1 VASLAPRLIDI
12 VEAIQRVRAEIAG
25 VTLDD
30 FEADWRKRWLTERG
44 LEIISE
50 ASRRLSDE
58 LKARHP
64 DIPWSKVA
72 GIGNVLRHEYE
83 RVAADVLWRVAHDDL
98 LPLDEACRAE
108 LTKEQAH
115 QGQLTLDPRPTLE
128 APDDDPYLWLEEIDG
143 ERALVWVDA
152 QNAAT
157 LARFGDARFAAD
169 RDTLAAIFD
178 RPDNIPLIGRR
189 GTRVFNFWKDAAHP
203 RGLWRTTTLDSYRSE
218 QPEWDILLDL
228 DALAAKEGEDWTWSG
243 AATIPGSHDR
253 AIVKLS
259 RGGADAVVLR
269 EFDIASRD
277 FVSGGFTLPEAKGGA
292 AWLDSDTLLLSSAWG
307 EGMATSSG
315 YARTVRLWRR
325 GEDPLA
331 APVIFETDANHM
343 AVGAEVDREAAKER
357 VVFLE
362 TIGFF
367 DSIGWLGDRTGP
379 QTRLDV
385 PTDAWLSWHRGWV
398 AVKRRTSWTIG
409 GETYPGDTVLGMSLA
424 AFLAGDRHF
433 IKLFEPAER
442 RALQGFF
449 WSGGRLILSILD
461 DLKPVFEVLTPSDAG
476 WTRQLVSGLP
486 DIGVAHVWS
495 LDVRAEESTGDL
507 LASAQ
512 DPLTPA
518 SLFLVSPLAAPQLL
532 KRAPQAFDP
541 AGLVVTRHE
550 AISEDG
556 THVPYVQVGPP
567 GATGEAPV
575 HLSGYGGFGISQLPY
590 YNSALGKLWLE
601 RGGTGVVANIRGG
614 GEFGTAW
621 HDAGRREKKR
631 LSHDDF
637 AAVAA
642 DLVRRGVTKPGCIAA
657 EGGSNGGILITNML
671 TRYPERFGALFCTIP
686 LIDMR
691 RYAKLHA
698 GASWIAEYG
707 DPGNPADWEFLSR
720 ISAYH
725 NAVPGRPYPPIL
737 IATSRRDDRVHPGH
751 ARKMAVKLQAM
762 GYEAY
767 FYEPAAGGHGYGK
780 DNAERAAF
788 TALGYNFLRRAIGW
802 GSGGEV

>member
-1 VASLAPRLIDI
+1 MPSP
-12 VEAIQRVRAEIAG
+12 
-25 VTLDD
+25 
-30 FEADWRKRWLTERG
+30 
-44 LEIISE
+44 
-50 ASRRLSDE
+50 
-58 LKARHP
+58 
-64 DIPWSKVA
+64 
-72 GIGNVLRHEYE
+72 
-83 RVAADVLWRVAHDDL
+83 
-98 LPLDEACRAE
+98 
-108 LTKEQAH
+108 
-115 QGQLTLDPRPTLE
+115 DPRPTLE

-143 ERALVWVDA
+143 ERSLAWVES

-157 LARFGDARFAAD
+157 LTRFGDARFAAD
-169 RDTLAAIFD
+169 RDTLATIFD
-178 RPDNIPLIGRR
+178 RPDNIPLIARR
-189 GTRVFNFWKDAAHP
+189 GMRVFNFWKDAEHP
-203 RGLWRTTTLDSYRSE
+203 RGLWRTTTLDSYRTE
-218 QPEWDILLDL
+218 APEWDILLDL

-243 AATIPGSHDR
+243 AVTLPSSHDR
-253 AIVKLS
+253 AILMLS

-269 EFDIASRD
+269 EFDLSSRD
-277 FVSGGFTLPEAKGGA
+277 FVLGGFTLPEAKGGA
-292 AWLDSDTLLLSSAWG
+292 AWLDGDSLLLSSAWG

-315 YARTVRLWRR
+315 YARAVRLWRR
-325 GEDPLA
+325 GTDPLK
-331 APVIFETDANHM
+331 APVIFETSAASM
-343 AVGAEVDREAAKER
+343 AVWADVDREAKDER
-357 VVFLE
+357 VWFVERL
-362 TIGFF
+362 GFF
-367 DSIGWLGDRTGP
+367 DAVVSIGNQTGP
-379 QTRLDV
+379 QTRIDL
-385 PTDAWLSWHRGWV
+385 PTDVWVQWHRSWL
-398 AVKRRTSWTIG
+398 AARRRTPWEVG
-409 GETYPGDTVLGMSLA
+409 GETHPPDTVLGISLA

-433 IKLFEPAER
+433 TKLFEPAER

-449 WSGGRLILSILD
+449 WSGGRLVLSILD
-461 DLKPVFEVLTPSDAG
+461 NLKPVFEVLTPSETG
-476 WTRQLVSGLP
+476 WARQRITGLP

-495 LDVRAEESTGDL
+495 LDLRMEESTGDL

-512 DPLTPA
+512 DPLTPP
-518 SLFLVSPLAAPQLL
+518 SLYLVPPLEAPQLL
-532 KRAPQAFDP
+532 KRAPQTFNP

-556 THVPYVQVGPP
+556 THIPYVQVGSP
-567 GATGEAPV
+567 GETGEAPV

-590 YNSALGKLWLE
+590 YNSAVGKLWLE

-614 GEFGTAW
+614 GEFGTVW
-621 HDAGRREKKR
+621 HEAGRREKKR

-642 DLVRRGVTKPGCIAA
+642 DLMRRGVTRPGRIAA

-671 TRYPERFGALFCTIP
+671 TRYPQRFGALFCTIP

-707 DPGNPADWEFLSR
+707 DPDDASDWAFLGQ

-725 NAVPGRPYPPIL
+725 NAVPGRQYPPIL

-751 ARKMAVKLQAM
+751 ARKMAAKLQAM

-802 GSGGEV
+802 NPP